1 MSYMISS
8 HSIVSNRNDFMI
20 YEINMEAIL
29 LSMITWLCV
38 NVITRLSWKLCLSKT
53 YVSVGLCILIWIALY
68 VAQLLIQKYTVQ
80 REQIVAFAWWCYAM
94 SQVVYNLYQKFIEK
108 GE

>member
-1 MSYMISS
+1 
-8 HSIVSNRNDFMI
+8 
-20 YEINMEAIL
+20 MEAIL
-29 LSMITWLCV
+29 LSMVSWLCV
-38 NVITRLSWKLCLSKT
+38 NVITRASGKLGLSKT
-53 YVSVGLCILIWIALY
+53 YVSVGLCIIIWIGLY

-80 REQIVAFAWWCYAM
+80 REQIVAFAWWCYAT

>member
-1 MSYMISS
+1 
-8 HSIVSNRNDFMI
+8 
-20 YEINMEAIL
+20 METII
-29 LSMITWLCV
+29 LSMLSWLCV
-38 NVITRLSWKLCLSKT
+38 NIITRASWKLGLSKT
-53 YVSVGLCILIWIALY
+53 YVSVGLCIIIWIGLY

-80 REQIVAFAWWCYAM
+80 REQIVAFASWSYTM

>member
-1 MSYMISS
+1 
-8 HSIVSNRNDFMI
+8 
-20 YEINMEAIL
+20 METIL
-29 LSMITWLCV
+29 LSMWIGLCV
-38 NVITRLSWKLCLSKT
+38 NVITWLSWKLGLSKT
-53 YVSVGLCILIWIALY
+53 YVSVGLCILIWILLY

>member
-1 MSYMISS
+1 
-8 HSIVSNRNDFMI
+8 
-20 YEINMEAIL
+20 MEAIL
-29 LSMITWLCV
+29 LSMVSWLCV
-38 NVITRLSWKLCLSKT
+38 NIITRASWKLGLSKT
-53 YVSVGLCILIWIALY
+53 YVSVWLCIIIWIGLY

-80 REQIVAFAWWCYAM
+80 REQIVAFAWGCYAM

>member
-1 MSYMISS
+1 
-8 HSIVSNRNDFMI
+8 
-20 YEINMEAIL
+20 MEAIL
-29 LSMITWLCV
+29 LSMVSWLCV
-38 NVITRLSWKLCLSKT
+38 NVITWASGKLWLSKT
-53 YVSVGLCILIWIALY
+53 YVSVGLCILIWIVLY
-68 VAQLLIQKYTVQ
+68 VWQLLIQKYTVQ

>member
-1 MSYMISS
+1 MISS

-20 YEINMEAIL
+20 YEIKMLEPIL
-29 LSMITWLCV
+29 LSMLTWLAV
-38 NVITRLSWKLCLSKT
+38 NVITRLSWKLGLSKT
-53 YVSVGLCILIWIALY
+53 YVSVGLCVLIWIVLY

>member
-1 MSYMISS
+1 
-8 HSIVSNRNDFMI
+8 
-20 YEINMEAIL
+20 MEAIL
-29 LSMITWLCV
+29 LSMVSWLCV
-38 NVITRLSWKLCLSKT
+38 NVITRASGKLWLSKT
-53 YVSVGLCILIWIALY
+53 YVSVGLCIIIWIGLY

>member
-1 MSYMISS
+1 
-8 HSIVSNRNDFMI
+8 
-20 YEINMEAIL
+20 MEAIL
-29 LSMITWLCV
+29 LSMVSWLCV
-38 NVITRLSWKLCLSKT
+38 NVITRASGKLWLSKT

>member
-1 MSYMISS
+1 
-8 HSIVSNRNDFMI
+8 
-20 YEINMEAIL
+20 MEAIL
-29 LSMITWLCV
+29 LSMVSWLCV
-38 NVITRLSWKLCLSKT
+38 NVITRASGKLWLSKT
-53 YVSVGLCILIWIALY
+53 YVSVGLCIIIWIGLY

-80 REQIVAFAWWCYAM
+80 REQIVAFAWGCYAM